1 PRRQHENRD
10 IVVGAARPDGATKRE
25 TIEPRQHDVEHQ
37 QVVPRR
43 FGALERGLAVADAVA
58 LVPFESQVQTHEF
71 TDVRFVLDDEDA
83 RRSGHDFFAVASN
96 LGQSWL
102 VQSSIRRSTM
112 TTKRIALSLGAGL
125 LALGV
130 SAGVYAAAQNT
141 NQNPRPF
148 MGRGMGPGG
157 PMGPGGRGPMG
168 MLPMLGRQLG
178 ITDAQNEQLKNIAA
192 SHRDDGKA
200 LADRERAARQAL
212 NEAVTADTIDE
223 GL

>member
-1 PRRQHENRD
+1 
-10 IVVGAARPDGATKRE
+10 
-25 TIEPRQHDVEHQ
+25 
-37 QVVPRR
+37 
-43 FGALERGLAVADAVA
+43 
-58 LVPFESQVQTHEF
+58 
-71 TDVRFVLDDEDA
+71 
-83 RRSGHDFFAVASN
+83 
-96 LGQSWL
+96 
-102 VQSSIRRSTM
+102 M

-178 ITDAQNEQLKNIAA
+178 ITDAQKEQIKNIAT
-192 SHRDDGKA
+192 SHRDEWKA

-223 GL
+223 GLIRQRSAEVAAVEADLAVTRARTHAEVFQILTPEQKAKAQELRSQMQERMKQRGDRGRGRAF